1 MPNASLSTVLAG
13 VNSIGLFA
21 SRAFV
26 SAFAVAAVL
35 KWGPQIGWINNTGL
49 LQRVKDVPS
58 WFTHD
63 VTLTI
68 LGLLAV
74 LEITA
79 TKSAD
84 ARALL
89 NEIEGYIK
97 SASAFVTT
105 LAVSGIITHN
115 DAAVLREITAFIE
128 PVQAGFGDQ
137 AVGFIAACLSAVGVW
152 FTCTARRGL
161 IGLFLDADPD
171 DDTMVLG
178 LMSWAEDL
186 WALLGTLLLIFFP
199 LVMLA
204 LTVLILGVVALL
216 RWCAIRR
223 EEKSKTP
230 CAVCGESMYRSA
242 VACPACKQPNAE
254 IHAIGW
260 LGQSLDTREQHPD
273 AQPLRLTQK
282 QRCPVCAT
290 HLQSGKACQVCPA
303 CGHELFKKGDEVS
316 RYLAELDARVPVVL
330 VLTGLFSLVP
340 VVGIIPAILLYR
352 LRLVAP
358 LRRYTSAWRTVPT
371 RWALRLLF
379 FVLIWVQ
386 VIPVVGGLAIPIMA
400 AISYGA
406 YRRMFTG
413 QLARERENDA
423 GTIESD
429 GCS

>member
-26 SAFAVAAVL
+26 SAFAVAAAL
-35 KWGPQIGWINNTGL
+35 KWGPQIAWINNTGL

-74 LEITA
+74 LEIAA

-89 NEIEGYIK
+89 NEIDGYIK

-105 LAVSGIITHN
+105 LVVSGIISHN
-115 DAAVLREITAFIE
+115 DAAVLKQITAFIE

-137 AVGFIAACLSAVGVW
+137 LLGFFAACLSAVGVW
-152 FTCTARRGL
+152 FTCTVRRGF
-161 IGLFLDADPD
+161 IGFFLDADPD

-186 WALLGTLLLIFFP
+186 WALLGTLLLILFP
-199 LVMLA
+199 LVMLT
-204 LTVLILGVVALL
+204 LTLLILGMVALL
-216 RWCAIRR
+216 RWRAKRR
-223 EEKSKTP
+223 EEKTKTV
-230 CAVCGESMYRSA
+230 CASCGESMYRSA
-242 VACPACKQPNAE
+242 AACPACKQPNAE
-254 IHAIGW
+254 IHAVGW

-273 AQPLRLTQK
+273 TQPLRLTQK
-282 QRCPVCAT
+282 QRCPLCAA
-290 HLQSGKACQVCPA
+290 HLKSGKARQTCPD
-303 CGHELFKKGDEVS
+303 CGYELFDDESEVA
-316 RYLAELDARVPVVL
+316 RYLAELDARVPMVL
-330 VLTGLFSLVP
+330 VFTGLLSLLP
-340 VVGIIPAILLYR
+340 VIGIIPAILLYR
-352 LRLVAP
+352 LRLIAP

-386 VIPVVGGLAIPIMA
+386 VIPIVGGLAIPIMA
-400 AISYGA
+400 ALSYGA

-413 QLARERENDA
+413 QLAREAEAA
-423 GTIESD
+423 G
-429 GCS
+429 